1 MNSDSGV
8 VFSPPSIVKD
18 ALSISQSAA
27 LLLEDDQNET
37 IMPESVDNNS
47 TSSQVQFNFIRF
59 NNGDSNGANRNYPS
73 SLNYHQKMHSLHSQP
88 KLYNENVVDATAA
101 CKTLKN
107 QKHFVPITQNHT
119 NRLATII
126 KCEPSNDEV
135 ENETI
140 TYNPYANENDHD
152 TKFQLSK
159 SIQYQNE
166 LSRTQCSIEIP
177 LVRRFGQ
184 DRTNFYNILPKVE
197 TINKRMTHSGGV
209 LTPTKINQ
217 QQQQFNCFSIKDR
230 ISISSHCSKN
240 QIVAQTQQQQTLP
253 SNENSQSNDSQST
266 FTFKNYDLNDEFWL
280 NFDQ

>member
-1 MNSDSGV
+1 M

-27 LLLEDDQNET
+27 LLLDDDQNET
-37 IMPESVDNNS
+37 ITPENLDNS
-47 TSSQVQFNFIRF
+47 TSSQVQFNLIQF
-59 NNGDSNGANRNYPS
+59 NDDSNGTKLTHPS
-73 SLNYHQKMHSLHSQP
+73 SLNHHQKMTLFYNQQ
-88 KLYNENVVDATAA
+88 KIYNENVATA
-101 CKTLKN
+101 CKTLRN
-107 QKHFVPITQNHT
+107 QKHFVPLTQ
-119 NRLATII
+119 NRLAIS
-126 KCEPSNDEV
+126 CDLDQ
-135 ENETI
+135 ENQTV

-166 LSRTQCSIEIP
+166 LSQNQRPIEIP

-197 TINKRMTHSGGV
+197 TINKRGTADSV
-209 LTPTKINQ
+209 KNASQSSLPSIN
-217 QQQQFNCFSIKDR
+217 QQQFNCFSLKDR
-230 ISISSHCSKN
+230 ISISSHYSKN
-240 QIVAQTQQQQTLP
+240 ETTQHTLP

-266 FTFKNYDLNDEFWL
+266 FPFNSNSQENLTFKNYDLNDEFWL

>member
-1 MNSDSGV
+1 M

-27 LLLEDDQNET
+27 LLLEDEQNET
-37 IMPESVDNNS
+37 IMPENLDNS
-47 TSSQVQFNFIRF
+47 TSSQVQFNLIQF
-59 NNGDSNGANRNYPS
+59 NDDSNGTKHIHHPS
-73 SLNYHQKMHSLHSQP
+73 SLNYHQKMILLHNQQ
-88 KLYNENVVDATAA
+88 KLYNENVATTA
-101 CKTLKN
+101 CKTLRN
-107 QKHFVPITQNHT
+107 QKHFVPLTQ
-119 NRLATII
+119 NRLAIR
-126 KCEPSNDEV
+126 SDLYQD
-135 ENETI
+135 NETV

-166 LSRTQCSIEIP
+166 LNQNHRPIEIP

-197 TINKRMTHSGGV
+197 TINKRLAVNGGV
-209 LTPTKINQ
+209 KNNSHTGLPAVN
-217 QQQQFNCFSIKDR
+217 QQQQFNCFSLKDR
-230 ISISSHCSKN
+230 ISISSHYSKN
-240 QIVAQTQQQQTLP
+240 ETIQTTQHTLP

-266 FTFKNYDLNDEFWL
+266 LTFNSNSNENLTFKNYDLNDEFWL